1 MSVNRKETIGDPN
14 SFKDINYELLIDFR
28 LTVDGYL
35 HNTPPVK
42 EYSWE
47 GFENILDNISKFYNI
62 DLDIR
67 GYFTDSKTF
76 ERRLTILVRHKTA
89 TVPFTSR
96 SYFSPLNNTT
106 VAELISMIEYLTY
119 SPGIDDV
126 NKVLDLVEESAIKTL
141 EILKGDVEKK

>member
-47 GFENILDNISKFYNI
+47 EFQQYVKNICDKYEIKTFAMDYYTRARSFEKVFTLLVYTDNI
-62 DLDIR
+62 
-67 GYFTDSKTF
+67 
-76 ERRLTILVRHKTA
+76 A
-89 TVPFTSR
+89 VPFTSR
-96 SYFSPLNNTT
+96 SYFSPLTDETLAEFAALLGYLNVSKDSFSLEDAVANAHDYT
-106 VAELISMIEYLTY
+106 VKALKEM
-119 SPGIDDV
+119 
-126 NKVLDLVEESAIKTL
+126 
-141 EILKGDVEKK
+141 EITKK